1 MVEATAEAGKI
12 VLEALG
18 EGRSEVSVTAL
29 ADGCEEKTVDFQVM
43 VTAETA
49 DKGVY
54 LEQDGKIV
62 INAADALEQS
72 IYAMTENASDGIHL
86 WETCDNGVGLQVL
99 PDDGSNWTKETWN
112 DLKGKAP
119 ALTYQ
124 VKIESDDSY
133 YLYVNVTTPKNNG
146 ASDSYHVALDGAYQY
161 KDNPGSAN
169 DGEEIW
175 RSKGTALELTK
186 GVHTLTLFAREDG
199 LAVNQIILTREKQE
213 FEGLQTPSG
222 REENQEIPE
231 DPEASYLPDENGNVI
246 IDAAD
251 AFGNTAYA
259 SCVNEDNSGKYPD
272 VAFSWKQVLEDGQ
285 DRAALQLTPVA
296 DPSNKMEW
304 LDKELDQ
311 SPSITY
317 RIWVPEA
324 GEYYLSVYSNAP
336 NANSDS
342 FHFGVNGK
350 HVFVSKEAVTNENGS
365 GGTTVGEGWFYY
377 DKTPVQLEKGEN
389 TITIAAR
396 ESGNLIRQIMLSK
409 EKQKNLDGWL
419 ETSEVGTMKEDD
431 SVATS
436 SNAEE
441 IPEATSSNA
450 QEAEKSESAP
460 DVDDLQQNEEPLELE
475 AIMLLDNFL
484 KEEDALKEEIGK
496 DNDAVKPKTSDDES
510 Q

>member
-1 MVEATAEAGKI
+1 M
-12 VLEALG
+12 
-18 EGRSEVSVTAL
+18 
-29 ADGCEEKTVDFQVM
+29 
-43 VTAETA
+43 
-49 DKGVY
+49 
-54 LEQDGKIV
+54 
-62 INAADALEQS
+62 
-72 IYAMTENASDGIHL
+72 
-86 WETCDNGVGLQVL
+86 
-99 PDDGSNWTKETWN
+99 
-112 DLKGKAP
+112 
-119 ALTYQ
+119 
-124 VKIESDDSY
+124 
-133 YLYVNVTTPKNNG
+133 
-146 ASDSYHVALDGAYQY
+146 
-161 KDNPGSAN
+161 
-169 DGEEIW
+169 
-175 RSKGTALELTK
+175 ELTK